1 MNELTLALVVI
12 CVAIVA
18 AVLGYNIYQERKF
31 REQMRKRFSGSQDDV
46 LLQKPKNQVRDG
58 QEGTLAPS
66 LVQPQSSSPQ
76 TATVEPA
83 AADAAPIPTT
93 SGLFD
98 VDAAK
103 PKNMARETDDDFASS
118 PAERAANEAAAAM
131 TLETEYEAEEDNAG
145 LLVQEASTPMQQ
157 VIFEEVELA
166 PAPQTAPEVVN
177 RKLLLRLK
185 DMAKLDLPWFDRR
198 CDYTAYVSL
207 AEPRELTVA
216 PRLSNR
222 HRFRIIGCTMDG
234 RYQRAEP
241 IPGVQYQGFVLGLQA
256 ISRAGL
262 ASIEDLD
269 QFAANANAFAEEMN
283 GGLLLTDVD
292 AFMQLARPLDE
303 LCARVDQTIAIHL
316 LARGS
321 VSGTELRMEVE
332 RLGFELE
339 HDGAFHYHGSATEDL
354 FTLVTLDN
362 TPFTG
367 PLLDNQA
374 YRGFSMLY
382 DVTHVP
388 TGEKSFAQFMDL
400 TVKLA
405 SALRLDLVDDQLKE
419 LSTSSLKQIRQHVA
433 QLQGD
438 MVSAGIE
445 PGDELAER
453 LFA

>member
-1 MNELTLALVVI
+1 MMNELTLALVVI
-12 CVAIVA
+12 CVAVVA

-58 QEGTLAPS
+58 QEGMLSPS
-66 LVQPQSSSPQ
+66 LVQPQS
-76 TATVEPA
+76 TTKA
-83 AADAAPIPTT
+83 AAPAPEAGPIPTT

-98 VDAAK
+98 VAESG
-103 PKNMARETDDDFASS
+103 NMARETDDDFEDT
-118 PAERAANEAAAAM
+118 PAQRAANDAAPTMA
-131 TLETEYEAEEDNAG
+131 LETEYDADEDGAP
-145 LLVQEASTPMQQ
+145 LLVQAPVAPMQQ
-157 VIFEEVELA
+157 VIFEEVEVA
-166 PAPQTAPEVVN
+166 PAPQAAPEVVN

-262 ASIEDLD
+262 APVEDLD
-269 QFAANANAFAEEMN
+269 QFAQNANAFAEEMN

-292 AFMQLARPLDE
+292 EFMQKARPLDE

-316 LARGS
+316 LARGN
-321 VSGTELRMEVE
+321 VSGMELRTEVE

-367 PLLDNQA
+367 PLLANQT

>member
-1 MNELTLALVVI
+1 MMNELTLALVVI

-31 REQMRKRFSGSQDDV
+31 REQMRKRFGGSQDDV
-46 LLQKPKNQVRDG
+46 LLQTQKNQVRDG
-58 QEGTLAPS
+58 QEGMLAPS
-66 LVQPQSSSPQ
+66 LVNPQSTPQ
-76 TATVEPA
+76 VVTPEQKEV
-83 AADAAPIPTT
+83 APEPTT

-98 VDAAK
+98 VVPEPA
-103 PKNMARETDDDFASS
+103 NMARETDDDFAA
-118 PAERAANEAAAAM
+118 PLAERAANEAAANMA
-131 TLETEYEAEEDNAG
+131 LETEYEAEDDSAP
-145 LLVQEASTPMQQ
+145 LLVQEPVAPMQQ
-157 VIFEEVELA
+157 VIFEEVEVT

-262 ASIEDLD
+262 APVEDLD
-269 QFAANANAFAEEMN
+269 QFAQNANAFAEEMN

-292 AFMQLARPLDE
+292 EFMQKARPLDE

-316 LARGS
+316 LARGN
-321 VSGTELRMEVE
+321 VSGMELRTEVE

-367 PLLDNQA
+367 PLLANQT

>member
-1 MNELTLALVVI
+1 
-12 CVAIVA
+12 
-18 AVLGYNIYQERKF
+18 
-31 REQMRKRFSGSQDDV
+31 
-46 LLQKPKNQVRDG
+46 
-58 QEGTLAPS
+58 
-66 LVQPQSSSPQ
+66 
-76 TATVEPA
+76 
-83 AADAAPIPTT
+83 AADEP
-93 SGLFD
+93 
-98 VDAAK
+98 V
-103 PKNMARETDDDFASS
+103 MA
-118 PAERAANEAAAAM
+118 
-131 TLETEYEAEEDNAG
+131 LETVYDDEEDTSS
-145 LLVQEASTPMQQ
+145 LLVQAPLAPMQQ

-166 PAPQTAPEVVN
+166 PAPQAAPAVVN

-185 DMAKLDLPWFDRR
+185 DMAKLDLPWFDPR

-262 ASIEDLD
+262 APIEDLD
-269 QFAANANAFAEEMN
+269 QFAQNANAFAEEMN
-283 GGLLLTDVD
+283 GGLLLTDVE
-292 AFMQLARPLDE
+292 AFLQLARPLDE

-316 LARGS
+316 LARGN
-321 VSGTELRMEVE
+321 VSGMELRTEVE

-362 TPFTG
+362 SPFTG
-367 PLLDNQA
+367 PLLANQT

-419 LSTSSLKQIRQHVA
+419 LSTSSLKQIRQHVT